1 MRTYYCNEINES
13 KIDTEVV
20 LDEETEAEEA
30 HRLLDEENV
39 DDDSSE
45 NLQPF

>member
-1 MRTYYCNEINES
+1 LDLYS

-30 HRLLDEENV
+30 HRLLDEESNE
-39 DDDSSE
+39 SE
-45 NLQPF
+45 ELTEDHSPF